1 MNYTQYF
8 EACKVTSCTYTY
20 MSASSI
26 AGVAAVIIGLLGGIN
41 NAMNATFKAVYSV
54 SKGIIVPKPF
64 RVYAEDSKN
73 KEGETP
79 ATEVE
84 EAHASR
90 KNSPV

>member
-1 MNYTQYF
+1 MQMNYTQYF

-54 SKGIIVPKPF
+54 SKGIIVPKPG
-64 RVYAEDSKN
+64 AEDSKN